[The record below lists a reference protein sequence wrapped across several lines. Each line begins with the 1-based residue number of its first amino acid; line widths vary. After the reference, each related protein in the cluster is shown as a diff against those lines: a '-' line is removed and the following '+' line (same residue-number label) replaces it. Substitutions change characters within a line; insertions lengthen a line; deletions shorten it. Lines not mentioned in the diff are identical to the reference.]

1 MTRLPIVLSGLAL
14 IVAIIAAVGA
24 FRDKPTEVAG
34 MDEASVV
41 ALVDGKIKAMADEM
55 AAAPA
60 TPADDSATAE
70 APALD
75 PDAIGPIVRDY
86 MVAHPEI
93 LEDVMVALE
102 EKRERDQVVA
112 QSEALEQ
119 NREAIFN
126 SRNSAVVGNPAGDVT
141 LVEFFDYNCGYCKR
155 MLPALVDLLE
165 SDPNLRVVFKEWPVL
180 TDGSGEA
187 ARVALGVLKVA
198 PEKYLDFHV
207 ELMSQPGGS
216 DGIGKKRALKVVEDL
231 GIDLAAVEAAA
242 KDPAVDEQIAENYKI
257 AEDLG
262 LRGTPSYVVGEE
274 VIPGAVSFETLRE
287 KIDTAREAACQTC

>member
-1 MTRLPIVLSGLAL
+1 MTRLPIVFSTLAL
-14 IVAIIAAVGA
+14 IVAIVAAIGA

-34 MDEASVV
+34 MDEASVA
-41 ALVDGKIKAMADEM
+41 ALVDGKIMAMAAET
-55 AAAPA
+55 APA
-60 TPADDSATAE
+60 TEPPAGATETAE

-102 EKRERDQVVA
+102 EKRDRDQVVA
-112 QSEALEQ
+112 QSEALDEHRDALFSPQ
-119 NREAIFN
+119 N
-126 SRNSAVVGNPAGDVT
+126 SPVVGNPAGDVT

-155 MLPALVDLLE
+155 MLPALVDLIE
-165 SDPNLRVVFKEWPVL
+165 TDPNLRVIFKEWPVL
-180 TDGSGEA
+180 TDGSSEA
-187 ARVALGVLKVA
+187 ARIAMGVLKVA

-207 ELMSQPGGS
+207 ALMSQPGGS
-216 DGIGKKRALKVVEDL
+216 DGIGGERALKVVEDI
-231 GIDLAAVEAAA
+231 GIDRAAVEAAS
-242 KDPAVDEQIAENYKI
+242 KEPEVDEHIAENYKN

-262 LRGTPSYVVGEE
+262 LRGTPSFVIGDG
-274 VIPGAVSFETLRE
+274 VIPGAVSFEALRE

>member
-1 MTRLPIVLSGLAL
+1 MTRLPIVFSTLAL
-14 IVAIIAAVGA
+14 IVAIVAAIGA

-34 MDEASVV
+34 MDEASVA
-41 ALVDGKIKAMADEM
+41 ALVDGKIMAMAAET
-55 AAAPA
+55 APA
-60 TPADDSATAE
+60 TEPPAGATETAE

-102 EKRERDQVVA
+102 EKRDRDQVVA
-112 QSEALEQ
+112 QSEALDEHRDALFSPQ
-119 NREAIFN
+119 N
-126 SRNSAVVGNPAGDVT
+126 SPVVGNPAGDVT

-155 MLPALVDLLE
+155 MLPALVDLIE
-165 SDPNLRVVFKEWPVL
+165 TDPNLRVIFKEWPVL
-180 TDGSGEA
+180 TDGSSEA
-187 ARVALGVLKVA
+187 ARIAMGVLKVA

-207 ELMSQPGGS
+207 ALMSQPGGS
-216 DGIGKKRALKVVEDL
+216 DGIGGERALKVVEDI
-231 GIDLAAVEAAA
+231 GIDRAAVEAAS
-242 KDPAVDEQIAENYKI
+242 KEPEVDEHIAENYKS

-262 LRGTPSYVVGEE
+262 LRGTPSCVIGDE
-274 VIPGAVSFETLRE
+274 VIPGAVSFEALRE